1 MINMFSIRM
10 RASQQIRTKKSEVKS
25 RNTKNAEIHI
35 SGAEGLYEASE
46 IHRVVKSYIER
57 ALSHSK
63 GKTDKIIV
71 TIENIKQK
79 PEEISTLPVATV
91 SCNKPTDAK
100 NIATKIL
107 QSIGISKR
115 AIDTAFNS
123 IKKGSMRGAVIIT
136 RQKGNRLEPDR
147 GRGVRVSRLGIDK
160 SDLKA
165 LSLKLSRHKINT
177 DTVKEA
183 IILASK
189 VASSRHVVAELCI
202 SDDPYYTTGYIA
214 SKKFGYL
221 RIPNIKHKGSKKGGR
236 AFFVKEGINVKGIIN
251 YLEKLPVIITKV
263 ASCRGI
269 ISTDEILNFFNK

>member
-10 RASQQIRTKKSEVKS
+10 RASQKVRTKKSEVKS

-46 IHRVVKSYIER
+46 IHRVVKRYIEK

-63 GKTDKIIV
+63 GKANKIIV

-136 RQKGNRLEPDR
+136 RH
-147 GRGVRVSRLGIDK
+147 
-160 SDLKA
+160 LKA

-263 ASCRGI
+263 ASCRSI